1 MEGSPLA
8 KIATRR
14 RLPRRRTDSG
24 RFLALGVAVL
34 ALLAVMV
41 TLIVEGRRTRA
52 VRQEIITTLEPARN
66 ELYELQ
72 RLLALQEAEQRGGAP
87 PPEIRED
94 LPPRASIEARLDS
107 VDRRLRRHS
116 HSAGPAVIEA
126 YATLR
131 TRVQQWR
138 VSSVDVQRAP
148 GSPDLQAAVRRD
160 YSSVLR
166 SADRL
171 HEALNDEITA
181 RHLRARALERL
192 EIWLVGGMVLLALI
206 AVLGVARVA
215 RQQARLVHRTRQ
227 LAAVSEARREE
238 VERISHDKARF
249 IRGVTH
255 DLKNPLGA
263 IDAYAQLLEAGIKG
277 SLTHDQQHYIARIR
291 SSVQQLLGTIQDL
304 LELSRAEAE
313 GLRLE
318 RRPVDLAELVREVV
332 EDYRAALQARALNVR
347 LDAAGDLPR
356 ITTAPR
362 RVAEILGNLL
372 SNALK
377 YTPGGGQVWVR
388 VRLEDASS
396 SEPALV
402 VEVQDTGPGIPLEAQ
417 ERIFQEFERV
427 GEHRAEGAGLGLS
440 ISRRMARL
448 LGGVLT
454 VQSQPGE
461 GATFSL
467 WLPLRGSLTAT
478 PAPAHPS

>member
-1 MEGSPLA
+1 MEHPPLA
-8 KIATRR
+8 QIATRR
-14 RLPRRRTDSG
+14 RPPRRRTDGG
-24 RFLALGVAVL
+24 RFLALTVAVL

-52 VRQEIITTLEPARN
+52 VRQEIIATLEPARN

-87 PPEIRED
+87 PPEIRGD
-94 LPPRASIEARLDS
+94 LPPRASIQARLDS

-116 HSAGPAVIEA
+116 HAAGPDVIEA

-131 TRVQQWR
+131 ARVQQWQ
-138 VSSVDVQRAP
+138 VSSADLGRAP
-148 GSPDLQAAVRRD
+148 RSSDLQAAVRRD
-160 YSSVLR
+160 YASVLR

-171 HEALNDEITA
+171 HAALNREIAA
-181 RHLRARALERL
+181 RHVRARELERL
-192 EIWLVGGMVLLALI
+192 EVWLVGGMVLLALV

-215 RQQARLVHRTRQ
+215 RQQARLVHRMREI
-227 LAAVSEARREE
+227 AAVSEARRED
-238 VERISHDKARF
+238 VERISRDKARF

-277 SLTHDQQHYIARIR
+277 SLTDDQQHYVARIR
-291 SSVQQLLGTIQDL
+291 SSAQQLLGTIQDL

-318 RRPVDLAELVREVV
+318 RRPVDLPALVREVV
-332 EDYRAALQARALNVR
+332 EDYRAALQARALEVR
-347 LDAAGDLPR
+347 VETDDDVPR

-362 RVAEILGNLL
+362 RVVEILGNLL

-377 YTPGGGQVWVR
+377 YTPAGGRVR
-388 VRLEDASS
+388 VRVRMEDLSS

-402 VEVQDTGPGIPLEAQ
+402 VDVQDTGPGIPVEAQ

-427 GEHRAEGAGLGLS
+427 GEHQAEGAGLGLS

-448 LGGVLT
+448 LGGDLT
-454 VQSQPGE
+454 VQSRPRE

-467 WLPLRGSLTAT
+467 SLPLRGSLTTT
-478 PAPAHPS
+478 PAPAHPG